1 MLNEACQQL
10 KEWHE
15 QGFSHWTMAVNVSAV
30 QFDQPDLGGTMI
42 EAIDRHGNPPELLTI
57 EVTETVAMRSPEIT
71 IEMLSLIG

>member
-1 MLNEACQQL
+1 
-10 KEWHE
+10 
-15 QGFSHWTMAVNVSAV
+15 
-30 QFDQPDLGGTMI
+30 MI